1 MAPASSPPRRKLAT
15 LLATCLTRPE
25 YVAVYCF
32 RHRLSLSGAA
42 SSAAVAA
49 FSWIME
55 RK

>member
-1 MAPASSPPRRKLAT
+1 MTFPNRSQS
-15 LLATCLTRPE
+15 RPLVYSQVDLVNE
-25 YVAVYCF
+25 RIAVFCF
-32 RHRLSLSGAA
+32 HRQLSLSGEV